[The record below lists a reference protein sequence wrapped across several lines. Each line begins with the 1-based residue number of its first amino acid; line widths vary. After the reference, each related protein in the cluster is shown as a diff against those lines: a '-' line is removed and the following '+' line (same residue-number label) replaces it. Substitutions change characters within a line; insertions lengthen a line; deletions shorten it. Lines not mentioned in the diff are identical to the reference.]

1 MNIIAL
7 IVTYN
12 RLDLLKESIAALQ
25 VQTIKPNKIL
35 IYNNNSS
42 DGTEDYLNTLN
53 DELIIVKNATINTGG
68 AGGFHHGIKMAY
80 TLGANWAWVMDD
92 DTIAEPGA
100 LEKLVESPFFPDDES
115 ENPTGYLA
123 GRVDWTDGNRHLLN
137 FIEPVHP
144 WHHFHGKYENCY
156 KITNSTFVSM
166 LISRKAIEKVG
177 LPVKEFFIWGDDWE
191 YSGRISKQFNCYY
204 ISDSVVIHKTLENL
218 ESNVSNINKDNY
230 WKYKFDARN
239 STSLKAGG
247 FINFIKI
254 NLNLLS
260 KINQMIKAKVKY
272 RYILGYIFHSYR
284 GLFFNYKKL
293 VKFPKNL

>member
-1 MNIIAL
+1 MSIIAL

-12 RLDLLKESIAALQ
+12 RLNLLKESIAALQ
-25 VQTIKPNKIL
+25 VQTIKPKKIL

-42 DGTEDYLNTLN
+42 DGTTEYLKLLT
-53 DELIIVKNATINTGG
+53 DKDIAVENAIENTGG
-68 AGGFHHGIKMAY
+68 AGGFHHGIAMAY
-80 TLGANWAWVMDD
+80 KLGADWVWVMDD

-123 GRVDWTDGNRHLLN
+123 SSVDWIDCNRHLMNL
-137 FIEPVHP
+137 IEPVFP
-144 WHHFHGKYENCY
+144 WHHFHGKYESCY

-191 YSGRISKQFNCYY
+191 FSGRISNQFNCYY
-204 ISDSVVIHKTLENL
+204 ISDSVVVHKTEKNTG
-218 ESNVSNINKDNY
+218 STVADISKDNY
-230 WKYKFDARN
+230 WKFKFDARN

-254 NLNLLS
+254 NIDLLG
-260 KINQMIKAKVKY
+260 KMKLMIMNKVKC
-272 RYILGYIFHSYR
+272 RYIMGYIFYSYK

-293 VKFPKNL
+293 VQFPGIL

>member
-42 DGTEDYLNTLN
+42 DGTKEYLKKLSGKNLFV
-53 DELIIVKNATINTGG
+53 ENATDNTGG
-68 AGGFHHGIKMAY
+68 AGGFHYGMKLACEM
-80 TLGANWAWVMDD
+80 GADWVWVMDD
-92 DTIAEPGA
+92 DTIAEPDA
-100 LEKLVESPFFPDDES
+100 LQKLIDSPFSPKNEQN
-115 ENPTGYLA
+115 EPTGYLA
-123 GRVDWTDGNRHLLN
+123 GRVDWTDGNRHLMN

-191 YSGRISKQFNCYY
+191 FSGRISNQFNCYY
-204 ISDSVVIHKTLENL
+204 ISDSVVIHKTPENL

-239 STSLKAGG
+239 STSLKSGG

-260 KINQMIKAKVKY
+260 KIKKMIKSKVKY
-272 RYILGYIFHSYR
+272 HYILGYIFHSYR
-284 GLFFNYKKL
+284 GLFFDYKKL
-293 VKFPKNL
+293 IQFLEK